1 MGCHFEPGP
10 ISAVPPVPD
19 LTMRT
24 AFRLL
29 ESMTTHFDLGLA
41 EKRMPLAA
49 HRDLESLAVR
59 ELQELRDI
67 LRGAGS
73 EQPNRPLVHDV
84 SKVVCSRLQS
94 GIIEI
99 QVPAEILQ
107 FIAQRLRLGPVI
119 PRRLQRKKCRT
130 AREPLAEVAA
140 RNAPLHVSALLV
152 DD

>member
-10 ISAVPPVPD
+10 ISAVPRAGFDDADGIQAAGVD
-19 LTMRT
+19 DH
-24 AFRLL
+24 AA
-29 ESMTTHFDLGLA
+29 FDLGLA

-67 LRGAGS
+67 LRRAGS

-84 SKVVCSRLQS
+84 SKVVCCRLQS